1 MFARPSETF
10 VLVPRFEPRVARLPA
25 EVASR
30 LPGCQVATIRI
41 PEGTNANFNRRNCT
55 GHMAGS
61 DGDYPET
68 RRMGHTP
75 VALIHE
81 ITSGFQPEGVTFL
94 RELAQQHLD
103 IKIPACFEGQ
113 SWTACTFTA
122 YFAQRIS
129 LAVRRK
135 VSEQL
140 KTVCTRWTRK
150 RPPRATRAP
159 LQPVPGG

>member
-1 MFARPSETF
+1 MDAGRCS
-10 VLVPRFEPRVARLPA
+10 
-25 EVASR
+25 
-30 LPGCQVATIRI
+30 GG
-41 PEGTNANFNRRNCT
+41 GT
-55 GHMAGS
+55 HWS
-61 DGDYPET
+61 DPET

-81 ITSGFQPEGVTFL
+81 ITSGFHPEGVTFL
-94 RELAQQHLD
+94 RELAQHHLD
-103 IKIPACFEGQ
+103 KIPTCFEGQ

-140 KTVCTRWTRK
+140 KTVCTRWTRN

>member
-1 MFARPSETF
+1 
-10 VLVPRFEPRVARLPA
+10 
-25 EVASR
+25 
-30 LPGCQVATIRI
+30 
-41 PEGTNANFNRRNCT
+41 
-55 GHMAGS
+55 MAGS

-81 ITSGFQPEGVTFL
+81 ITSGFHPEGVTFL
-94 RELAQQHLD
+94 RELAQHHLD
-103 IKIPACFEGQ
+103 KIPTCFEGQ

-140 KTVCTRWTRK
+140 KTVCTRWTRN

-159 LQPVPGG
+159 LQRVPGG